1 MKIFRIILLGCL
13 LLGTLWMCSI
23 SGDKDP
29 EYVKIADRITAKVA
43 KKLKEDKGLHA
54 CGVSGRMMD
63 DVEEMGLSFQLYH
76 LVSYDEARELIV
88 YAASEYL
95 AAINSSQT
103 VRPFLHNYPFT
114 SKNVEIFIWIYEA
127 GGNDPPKDAID
138 FLTLSGGV
146 ISYYVDRTIGYPR
159 VPVFEESFEEAAK
172 KLHSPSPE
180 IEQALQFEN
189 AVAIRFGSD
198 GALAI
203 LNLSESE
210 PLSYELEGKCFCPN
224 EPFVIFSDVSG
235 KVSHFKGNADSKGDV
250 HLKFKLA
257 RQELGEANCFLRI
270 LRPDGRIR
278 MDFTLDQKPLPY
290 PTRASI
296 VHSQ

>member
-1 MKIFRIILLGCL
+1 MKSFRVIVLGCL
-13 LLGTLWMCSI
+13 LLGTLWMCST
-23 SGDKDP
+23 SGYKDP
-29 EYVKIADRITAKVA
+29 EYVKMADRITAKVA

-63 DVEEMGLSFQLYH
+63 DIKKMGLDFQFFH
-76 LVSYDEARELIV
+76 LVTIDEARELMVNAI
-88 YAASEYL
+88 SEYL
-95 AAINSSQT
+95 AAINENEAI
-103 VRPFLHNYPFT
+103 RPFLHNYPFT
-114 SKNVEIFIWIYEA
+114 AKNLEISIWILLPDRR
-127 GGNDPPKDAID
+127 DPPKDEIHLIQLYKGNIAYYPD
-138 FLTLSGGV
+138 FSNRHPYQPLYIET
-146 ISYYVDRTIGYPR
+146 YED
-159 VPVFEESFEEAAK
+159 AAK
-172 KLHSPSPE
+172 KLHSQDPE

-189 AVAIRFGSD
+189 AVIIRFGSD

-203 LNLSESE
+203 LNQSESE

-224 EPFVIFSDVSG
+224 EPLVIFSNISG
-235 KVSHFKGNADSKGDV
+235 KISHFNGNADSKGDV

-257 RQELGEANCFLRI
+257 SKELGEANCLLWI
-270 LRPDGRIR
+270 LRPEGKIR